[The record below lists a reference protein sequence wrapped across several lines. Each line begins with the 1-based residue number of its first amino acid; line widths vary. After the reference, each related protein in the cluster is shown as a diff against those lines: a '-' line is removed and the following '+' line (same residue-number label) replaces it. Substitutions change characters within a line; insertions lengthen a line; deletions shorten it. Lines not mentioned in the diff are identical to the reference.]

1 MEKLSEIVY
10 RYRYPLIVF
19 FVFLGIL
26 GFYLSTNLS
35 VDSNFLEVLPSDD
48 PVVEE
53 YLKFSSGEESEYSY
67 IVLKSYEKT
76 LEGREKLLDAAK
88 TIFENRNENKYIIG
102 FSKFDYL
109 TDLGPLGLIM
119 VDSNDLNDLSMN
131 KMDLGSNYMT
141 LTNYDFNAIRYIVSD
156 FSRLENFEDI
166 FTKKENVDSYK
177 NYIQMPDETPDDMPL
192 ILVMGFSLT
201 GKNTDIGYT
210 DVAIPAIRQWLNT
223 LLNDTGIE
231 YGLVGDHVASNESHM
246 QANKDFLL
254 TTLISLLGIAAIVF
268 LAYSS
273 FKITLYLF
281 LSLSISMFIT
291 LGISYLIFGSLNI
304 VTTFLNAITL
314 GLGIDYG
321 IHIMTRMMD
330 EAKST
335 EDEKKIIFRTY
346 KKVTK
351 PLIVSMS
358 TTVIVFIILLI
369 VKSPALKEMGIL
381 TSIGISVFF
390 SVMYLFL
397 PAVSI
402 KTISKQG
409 GKARIHK
416 LDNGIY
422 MVAKGFKKIGIIL
435 GTIILSGLLFLS
447 FFGFLNISDFSYTPP
462 GLISEDSEIIKTARL
477 IEKAFKGNITDV
489 VKYLAS
495 DYDEL
500 VKMTDYLK
508 NNKNIKKIQSALNFV
523 EDGEE
528 GFVQNFREVI
538 NSVEKVKGSI
548 LLEGI
553 LKKEEYYDF
562 IIEMLDEA
570 ENIKDTE
577 SLINLILSRL
587 PNSIKDSLYY
597 TDENGKSYYVIS
609 VEPTSDLFSN
619 NFNKIFFESTEDLYG
634 KAIGYP
640 KIFYYL
646 MNMIRKQ
653 ALPISV
659 IALITIFFVVWLE
672 RKAIFDSL
680 KVLVMMILIL
690 ISMFGFMYLTGI
702 DVTFITVLTAPLIIG
717 IGVDGI
723 IHMVHASS
731 KGNTLELSKTIKSV
745 TMSSL
750 TSIVAFI
757 SFGFAEGKLL
767 KSFGLSLAFGVFLA
781 WIVAI
786 FIVPVLPWRKEK

>member
-291 LGISYLIFGSLNI
+291 L
-304 VTTFLNAITL
+304 
-314 GLGIDYG
+314 
-321 IHIMTRMMD
+321 
-330 EAKST
+330 
-335 EDEKKIIFRTY
+335 
-346 KKVTK
+346 
-351 PLIVSMS
+351 
-358 TTVIVFIILLI
+358 
-369 VKSPALKEMGIL
+369 
-381 TSIGISVFF
+381 
-390 SVMYLFL
+390 
-397 PAVSI
+397 
-402 KTISKQG
+402 
-409 GKARIHK
+409 
-416 LDNGIY
+416 
-422 MVAKGFKKIGIIL
+422 
-435 GTIILSGLLFLS
+435 
-447 FFGFLNISDFSYTPP
+447 
-462 GLISEDSEIIKTARL
+462 
-477 IEKAFKGNITDV
+477 
-489 VKYLAS
+489 
-495 DYDEL
+495 
-500 VKMTDYLK
+500 
-508 NNKNIKKIQSALNFV
+508 
-523 EDGEE
+523 
-528 GFVQNFREVI
+528 
-538 NSVEKVKGSI
+538 
-548 LLEGI
+548 
-553 LKKEEYYDF
+553 
-562 IIEMLDEA
+562 
-570 ENIKDTE
+570 
-577 SLINLILSRL
+577 
-587 PNSIKDSLYY
+587 
-597 TDENGKSYYVIS
+597 
-609 VEPTSDLFSN
+609 
-619 NFNKIFFESTEDLYG
+619 
-634 KAIGYP
+634 
-640 KIFYYL
+640 
-646 MNMIRKQ
+646 
-653 ALPISV
+653 
-659 IALITIFFVVWLE
+659 
-672 RKAIFDSL
+672 
-680 KVLVMMILIL
+680 
-690 ISMFGFMYLTGI
+690 
-702 DVTFITVLTAPLIIG
+702 
-717 IGVDGI
+717 
-723 IHMVHASS
+723 
-731 KGNTLELSKTIKSV
+731 
-745 TMSSL
+745 
-750 TSIVAFI
+750 
-757 SFGFAEGKLL
+757 
-767 KSFGLSLAFGVFLA
+767 
-781 WIVAI
+781 
-786 FIVPVLPWRKEK
+786 